1 MSTTATENEAKDA
14 TAAVL
19 DAAEKVEQAEAQTK
33 PKRTR
38 KPAEKPASK
47 PAAKKPEPRKS
58 PVTVRKALRA
68 RSARAAKW
76 HPLDAHGRT
85 SKARGSK
92 PMRRC
97 KECIRNE
104 NQARREAAKPVENPE
119 PKAEK
124 PAPKNSRR
132 TRTNKSS
139 ATKPEA
145 QYAERAL

>member
-1 MSTTATENEAKDA
+1 MSTTANENKAKDA

-58 PVTVRKALRA
+58 PVTVRKGVEGQVCTGCE
-68 RSARAAKW
+68 KW
-76 HPLDAHGRT
+76 QPLDAYGRT

-132 TRTNKSS
+132 TRTNKVVGH
-139 ATKPEA
+139 EA
-145 QYAERAL
+145 RGSVC